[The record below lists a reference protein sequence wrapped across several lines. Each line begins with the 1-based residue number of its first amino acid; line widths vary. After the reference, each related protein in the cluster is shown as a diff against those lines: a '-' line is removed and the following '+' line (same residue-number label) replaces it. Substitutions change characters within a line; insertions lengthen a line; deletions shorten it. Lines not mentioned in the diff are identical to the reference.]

1 MQDDTVA
8 FDAQKII
15 EEMTREAERLQARAI
30 REQAL
35 AASKPTEYDKYL
47 AQEYDGQISFRTA

>member
-1 MQDDTVA
+1 
-8 FDAQKII
+8 
-15 EEMTREAERLQARAI
+15 MTREAERLQARAL

-47 AQEYDGQISFRTA
+47 AQEYDGQISFVLPDAEKVEKQRRNKVR